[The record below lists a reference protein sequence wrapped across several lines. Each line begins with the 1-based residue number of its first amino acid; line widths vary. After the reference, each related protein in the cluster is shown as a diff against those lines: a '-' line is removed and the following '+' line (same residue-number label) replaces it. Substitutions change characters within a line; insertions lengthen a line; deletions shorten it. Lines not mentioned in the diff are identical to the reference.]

1 MSVAA
6 TLHTYLGYRDALAA
20 LDWLEKAF
28 GFRTLYAFPDDNGVI
43 QHSEMAYGDAAFVVF
58 TDVEGYDR
66 PKPKGDTVGQGI
78 YLSVADTDV
87 VDALYASGVAAG
99 GTVVWE
105 PAGTEWGNYR
115 CRFRDPEGIEWTFGT
130 HRPGVVPDAGDWSG
144 DGLSDEGGSGHGTDG
159 EVGSGSSN
167 DRTPEPFDDRNTA
180 RPARLTLRRGESAG
194 FPPWHRRSAS
204 ASSPG

>member
-1 MSVAA
+1 MIASMTQTPRAA

-20 LDWLEKAF
+20 LDWLEQAF
-28 GFRTLYAFPDDNGVI
+28 GFRTLYAFPDENGVI

-105 PAGTEWGNYR
+105 TCGNGVGQLSLPLPRSRGHRVDVRHASAGCRSR
-115 CRFRDPEGIEWTFGT
+115 CR
-130 HRPGVVPDAGDWSG
+130 
-144 DGLSDEGGSGHGTDG
+144 
-159 EVGSGSSN
+159 
-167 DRTPEPFDDRNTA
+167 RTGRATA
-180 RPARLTLRRGESAG
+180 CRTRAAPARDRWRGRIRFVE
-194 FPPWHRRSAS
+194 
-204 ASSPG
+204 

>member
-1 MSVAA
+1 MTQTPRAA
-6 TLHTYLGYRDALAA
+6 TMHTYLGYRDALAA

-87 VDALYASGVAAG
+87 VDALYASGWPPAARSSG
-99 GTVVWE
+99 NLRERSGATTAAASAIPRASSGRSARIGRVSFPMPRTGRATACRTRAA
-105 PAGTEWGNYR
+105 PATGPMARSDQVRRTTERRNR
-115 CRFRDPEGIEWTFGT
+115 SRPE
-130 HRPGVVPDAGDWSG
+130 HRPSCPLDSHAG
-144 DGLSDEGGSGHGTDG
+144 
-159 EVGSGSSN
+159 
-167 DRTPEPFDDRNTA
+167 
-180 RPARLTLRRGESAG
+180 
-194 FPPWHRRSAS
+194 
-204 ASSPG
+204 